1 MNEKDTMT
9 EPKGIPVKV
18 FLCRDGDW
26 RHDTVFLYNTQKV
39 ITRVEIR
46 AIIQYLYDEGYIKDR
61 RTRYMIA
68 DGNTYEI

>member
-1 MNEKDTMT
+1 MDYHLHFQ
-9 EPKGIPVKV
+9 GIPVKV

-39 ITRVEIR
+39 IGKAEVHKIL
-46 AIIQYLYDEGYIKDR
+46 QYLYDEAYIKDR
-61 RTRYMIA
+61 RTKYIIA

>member
-1 MNEKDTMT
+1 MDYQMMLQ
-9 EPKGIPVKV
+9 GIPVKV

-39 ITRVEIR
+39 ITKVEIR